1 MSDRLNRLIG
11 LITTI
16 LTVLNF
22 FFAYKYIYIY
32 INYDRASYVVSVSK
46 SI

>member
-16 LTVLNF
+16 LTVLNLF
-22 FFAYKYIYIY
+22 LC
-32 INYDRASYVVSVSK
+32 V
-46 SI
+46 